1 MAKNKTLK
9 SKMEEIKKID
19 EKSINKKRMADEI
32 KEESE
37 KENKNKKEN
46 KQELELFSSNEPK
59 EKINIVSL
67 NTVKEKEELEEEK
80 LTKEKVEKNKKREKE
95 RLAKEEKKKK
105 KEKAETDEEK
115 HNEKIKEEKEKRKK
129 KIIKKLKKDNNEED
143 ELFNLNIEITRNKF
157 GLDQEEFINERIKT
171 VALDKLKKDDNK
183 SDKKTNKNAKKNI
196 KKNKKNLKED
206 DMFSNH
212 LIEDLEE
219 LEENNIEK
227 ILKEHNKSRLFGK
240 NKKKKLIYKVA
251 IELIVFMVVAILLL
265 FTYFTVFKFK
275 ILTNKQLMFIPVIFA
290 IASLFFLEIGFKEKE
305 YMKFIR
311 GLELIAFSYIY
322 TYYLNVLEITFMY
335 PINQKEIWF
344 GIYGYFAIKLLII
357 GTSEKRKHNK
367 TYLDIKD
374 ITK

>member
-19 EKSINKKRMADEI
+19 EKSINKKRIADEI

-37 KENKNKKEN
+37 KEKKNKKEN

-80 LTKEKVEKNKKREKE
+80 LTKEKVEKNKKRERE
-95 RLAKEEKKKK
+95 RLAKEEKEKK
-105 KEKAETDEEK
+105 KEKSEANEEK
-115 HNEKIKEEKEKRKK
+115 NNKKIKEEKEKRKK
-129 KIIKKLKKDNNEED
+129 KIIKKLKKDNNKED

-171 VALDKLKKDDNK
+171 VALDKIKKDDNI
-183 SDKKTNKNAKKNI
+183 SGKKTNKND

-212 LIEDLEE
+212 LIEELEE
-219 LEENNIEK
+219 PEENNIEK

-290 IASLFFLEIGFKEKE
+290 IASFFFLEIGFKEKE

>member
-67 NTVKEKEELEEEK
+67 NMVKEKEELEEEK

-95 RLAKEEKKKK
+95 RLAKEEKEKK
-105 KEKAETDEEK
+105 KEKSETDEEK

-129 KIIKKLKKDNNEED
+129 KIIKKLKKDDNEED
-143 ELFNLNIEITRNKF
+143 ELFDLNIEITRNKF

-171 VALDKLKKDDNK
+171 AALDKLKKDDNI
-183 SDKKTNKNAKKNI
+183 SGKKTNKNAKKNI

-219 LEENNIEK
+219 PEENNIEK

-240 NKKKKLIYKVA
+240 SKKKKLIYKVA

-275 ILTNKQLMFIPVIFA
+275 VLTNKQLMFIPAIFA
-290 IASLFFLEIGFKEKE
+290 ISSFFFLEIGFKEKE

-322 TYYLNVLEITFMY
+322 TYYLNILEITFMY

>member
-80 LTKEKVEKNKKREKE
+80 LTKEKVEKNKKIEKE

-115 HNEKIKEEKEKRKK
+115 HNEKIKEEKEKRKN
-129 KIIKKLKKDNNEED
+129 KIIKKDDNEED

-171 VALDKLKKDDNK
+171 AALDKLKKDDNK

-290 IASLFFLEIGFKEKE
+290 IASFFFLEIGFKEKE

>member
-1 MAKNKTLK
+1 MVKNKTLK

-37 KENKNKKEN
+37 KENKNKNGN

-67 NTVKEKEELEEEK
+67 NTVKEKEDLEEEK
-80 LTKEKVEKNKKREKE
+80 LTKEKIEKNKKIEKE
-95 RLAKEEKKKK
+95 RLAKEEKKK
-105 KEKAETDEEK
+105 EKVETDEEK

-129 KIIKKLKKDNNEED
+129 KIIKKLKKDDNEED
-143 ELFNLNIEITRNKF
+143 ELFDLNIEITRNKF

-171 VALDKLKKDDNK
+171 AALDKLKKDDNP
-183 SDKKTNKNAKKNI
+183 SDKKINKNTKKNI

-219 LEENNIEK
+219 PEENNIEK

-290 IASLFFLEIGFKEKE
+290 IASFFFLEIGFKEKE

>member
-1 MAKNKTLK
+1 M
-9 SKMEEIKKID
+9 
-19 EKSINKKRMADEI
+19 
-32 KEESE
+32 
-37 KENKNKKEN
+37 
-46 KQELELFSSNEPK
+46 
-59 EKINIVSL
+59 
-67 NTVKEKEELEEEK
+67 
-80 LTKEKVEKNKKREKE
+80 
-95 RLAKEEKKKK
+95 
-105 KEKAETDEEK
+105 
-115 HNEKIKEEKEKRKK
+115 
-129 KIIKKLKKDNNEED
+129 
-143 ELFNLNIEITRNKF
+143 NIEITRNKF

-171 VALDKLKKDDNK
+171 AALDKLKKDDNP

-212 LIEDLEE
+212 LIEELEE
-219 LEENNIEK
+219 PEENNIEK

-290 IASLFFLEIGFKEKE
+290 IASFFFLEIGFKEKE

-322 TYYLNVLEITFMY
+322 TYYLNVLEITFLY

>member
-67 NTVKEKEELEEEK
+67 NMVKEKEELEEEK
-80 LTKEKVEKNKKREKE
+80 LTKEKVEKNKKIEKE

-115 HNEKIKEEKEKRKK
+115 HNEKIKEEKEKRKN
-129 KIIKKLKKDNNEED
+129 KIIKKDDNEED
-143 ELFNLNIEITRNKF
+143 ELFDLNIEITRNKF

-171 VALDKLKKDDNK
+171 AALDKLKKDDNI
-183 SDKKTNKNAKKNI
+183 SGKKTNKNAKKNI

-219 LEENNIEK
+219 PEENNIEK

-290 IASLFFLEIGFKEKE
+290 IASFFFLEIGFKEKE

>member
-19 EKSINKKRMADEI
+19 EKSINKKRIADEI

-37 KENKNKKEN
+37 KEKKNKKEN

-80 LTKEKVEKNKKREKE
+80 LTKEKVEKNKKKERE
-95 RLAKEEKKKK
+95 RLAKEEKEKK
-105 KEKAETDEEK
+105 KEKSEANEEK
-115 HNEKIKEEKEKRKK
+115 NNKKIKE
-129 KIIKKLKKDNNEED
+129 DNNKED

-171 VALDKLKKDDNK
+171 VALDKIKKDDNI
-183 SDKKTNKNAKKNI
+183 SGKKTNKND

-212 LIEDLEE
+212 LIEELEE
-219 LEENNIEK
+219 PEENNIEK

-290 IASLFFLEIGFKEKE
+290 IASFFFLEIGFKEKE

>member
-19 EKSINKKRMADEI
+19 EKSINKKRIADEI

-67 NTVKEKEELEEEK
+67 NMVKEKEELEEEK

-95 RLAKEEKKKK
+95 RLAEEEKEKKK
-105 KEKAETDEEK
+105 ENAETDEEK
-115 HNEKIKEEKEKRKK
+115 HNEKIKEEKEQRKK

-157 GLDQEEFINERIKT
+157 GLDQEEFINERIKAA
-171 VALDKLKKDDNK
+171 ALDKLKKDDNI
-183 SDKKTNKNAKKNI
+183 SGKKTNKNAKKNI

-219 LEENNIEK
+219 SEENNIEK

-290 IASLFFLEIGFKEKE
+290 IASFFFLEIGFKEKE

>member
-1 MAKNKTLK
+1 M
-9 SKMEEIKKID
+9 
-19 EKSINKKRMADEI
+19 
-32 KEESE
+32 
-37 KENKNKKEN
+37 
-46 KQELELFSSNEPK
+46 
-59 EKINIVSL
+59 
-67 NTVKEKEELEEEK
+67 
-80 LTKEKVEKNKKREKE
+80 
-95 RLAKEEKKKK
+95 
-105 KEKAETDEEK
+105 
-115 HNEKIKEEKEKRKK
+115 
-129 KIIKKLKKDNNEED
+129 
-143 ELFNLNIEITRNKF
+143 NIEITRNKF

-171 VALDKLKKDDNK
+171 AALDKLKKDDNI
-183 SDKKTNKNAKKNI
+183 SGKKTNKNAKKNI

-219 LEENNIEK
+219 PEENNIEK

-290 IASLFFLEIGFKEKE
+290 IASFFFLEIGFKEKE

>member
-19 EKSINKKRMADEI
+19 EKSINKKRIADEI

-67 NTVKEKEELEEEK
+67 NMVKEKEELEEEK

-95 RLAKEEKKKK
+95 RLAKEEKEKK
-105 KEKAETDEEK
+105 KENAETDEEK
-115 HNEKIKEEKEKRKK
+115 HNEKIKKEKRKK

-157 GLDQEEFINERIKT
+157 GLDQEEFINERIKAA
-171 VALDKLKKDDNK
+171 ALDKLKKDDNI
-183 SDKKTNKNAKKNI
+183 SGKKTNKNAKKNI

-219 LEENNIEK
+219 SEENNIEK

-290 IASLFFLEIGFKEKE
+290 IASFFFLEIGFKEKE

>member
-19 EKSINKKRMADEI
+19 EKSINKKRIADEI

-67 NTVKEKEELEEEK
+67 NMVKEKEELEEEK

-95 RLAKEEKKKK
+95 RLAEEEKEKKK
-105 KEKAETDEEK
+105 ENAETDEEK

-157 GLDQEEFINERIKT
+157 GLDQEEFINERIKAA
-171 VALDKLKKDDNK
+171 ALDKLKKDDNI
-183 SDKKTNKNAKKNI
+183 SGKKTNKNAKKNI

-219 LEENNIEK
+219 SEENNIEK

-290 IASLFFLEIGFKEKE
+290 IASFFFLEIGFKEKE

>member
-1 MAKNKTLK
+1 M
-9 SKMEEIKKID
+9 
-19 EKSINKKRMADEI
+19 
-32 KEESE
+32 
-37 KENKNKKEN
+37 
-46 KQELELFSSNEPK
+46 
-59 EKINIVSL
+59 
-67 NTVKEKEELEEEK
+67 
-80 LTKEKVEKNKKREKE
+80 
-95 RLAKEEKKKK
+95 
-105 KEKAETDEEK
+105 
-115 HNEKIKEEKEKRKK
+115 
-129 KIIKKLKKDNNEED
+129 
-143 ELFNLNIEITRNKF
+143 NIEITRNKF

-171 VALDKLKKDDNK
+171 AALDKLKKDDNI
-183 SDKKTNKNAKKNI
+183 SGKKTNKNAKKNI

-219 LEENNIEK
+219 PEENNIGK

-290 IASLFFLEIGFKEKE
+290 IASFFFLEIGFKEKE

>member
-19 EKSINKKRMADEI
+19 EKSINKKRIADEI

-37 KENKNKKEN
+37 KEKKNKKEN

-80 LTKEKVEKNKKREKE
+80 LTKEKVEKNKKKERE
-95 RLAKEEKKKK
+95 RLAKEEKEKK
-105 KEKAETDEEK
+105 KEKSEANEEK
-115 HNEKIKEEKEKRKK
+115 NNKKIKEEKEKRKK
-129 KIIKKLKKDNNEED
+129 KIIKKLKKDNNKED

-171 VALDKLKKDDNK
+171 VALDKIKKDDNI
-183 SDKKTNKNAKKNI
+183 SGKKTNKND

-212 LIEDLEE
+212 LIEELEE
-219 LEENNIEK
+219 PEENNIEK

-290 IASLFFLEIGFKEKE
+290 IVSFFFLEIGFKEKE